1 LSSIN
6 LSTEM
11 FELRLPCRTAVM
23 ADIWV
28 ENAMR
33 AIRPG
38 VAAYYSS
45 AICKRQG
52 GAVIWCHESLRS
64 LHLVMRGLDPRIHH
78 LRKILSKKMD
88 CRVKP
93 GNDENEGHHGIS

>member
-11 FELRLPCRTAVM
+11 FELRLSSGTAVI

-28 ENAMR
+28 ENATR
-33 AIRPG
+33 AIRSR
-38 VAAYYSS
+38 VAAHYSS
-45 AICKRQG
+45 AICERQG
-52 GAVIWCHESLRS
+52 AIIWCHGSLRS

-78 LRKILSKKMD
+78 LRKTLSKKMD